1 MSASLERQH
10 WAFKLAPYLTGKA
23 QQVYAAMNS
32 EEAADYTEL
41 KEAILYRYN
50 VTVDSYRQQFRA
62 TFKKP
67 GESYQ
72 ELVMR
77 LGQLAR
83 KWLEDYTTVEAIQD
97 QLILEQL
104 LNTLPKDMCIF
115 VKERKP
121 KSSLEASMLVDDY
134 LQARKGIAT
143 GPQPTFKKGPVRCY
157 TCGKPGH
164 VKKDCRQDLDKSPS
178 AAKDTE
184 KTKRDLKDMKCF
196 NYQQK
201 GHLATS
207 CPHGA
212 MFCSERRADYK
223 GNSAVRQATV
233 ARTQG
238 LCVPGKVEGT
248 PVKSVVLD
256 TGCSRTLVRSNLVP
270 QVKIMEG
277 EVVAIR
283 YAHGDTVLY
292 PLALVHLEIK
302 GHQIDVE
309 AALSDTLPIPVL
321 LGTDVPQLQDFIEQ
335 ALFRDNQPIGTE
347 DVFAV
352 TTRAQFLK
360 QTQQDAILDQADKL
374 SGAVPMALDA
384 GDLEISNV
392 ESSGD
397 TPDTQTQATTD
408 QIDEQTPSSTE
419 LQGTWMSELD
429 DSMFEASKIQ
439 AKLTRKQ
446 KRKDCQRHKETPTE
460 SSLLTDISMEKLK
473 AFQKADPTLEKIWQG
488 RTNTPDGQFYEKD
501 GLLYRRWVPP
511 QTAWF

>member
-1 MSASLERQH
+1 M
-10 WAFKLAPYLTGKA
+10 LA
-23 QQVYAAMNS
+23 
-32 EEAADYTEL
+32 
-41 KEAILYRYN
+41 
-50 VTVDSYRQQFRA
+50 
-62 TFKKP
+62 
-67 GESYQ
+67 
-72 ELVMR
+72 
-77 LGQLAR
+77 
-83 KWLEDYTTVEAIQD
+83 
-97 QLILEQL
+97 
-104 LNTLPKDMCIF
+104 
-115 VKERKP
+115 
-121 KSSLEASMLVDDY
+121 DDY

-157 TCGKPGH
+157 ACGKPGH
-164 VKKDCRQDLDKSPS
+164 VKKDCRQDLDKSLS
-178 AAKDTE
+178 AGKDTE

-196 NYQQK
+196 NCQQK
-201 GHLATS
+201 GRLAPN
-207 CPHGA
+207 CPHEA
-212 MFCSERRADYK
+212 MFCSKHRVDYK
-223 GNSAVRQATV
+223 DNSAVRQAPV

-270 QVKIMEG
+270 QDKIMEG

-283 YAHGDTVLY
+283 CAHGDTVLY

-335 ALFRDNQPIGTE
+335 ALFRDNQPVETE

-352 TTRAQFLK
+352 TTRAQVLK
-360 QTQQDAILDQADKL
+360 QTQQDAILDQAVKL

-384 GDLEISNV
+384 EISNV
-392 ESSGD
+392 EGSD
-397 TPDTQTQATTD
+397 TPDTQTQETTD
-408 QIDEQTPSSTE
+408 QTDEQTPSNTE

-429 DSMFEASKIQ
+429 DSMFEASKIR

-446 KRKDCQRHKETPTE
+446 KHEDCQRHKETPTE
-460 SSLLTDISMEKLK
+460 SSSLTDISMEKLK
-473 AFQKADPTLEKIWQG
+473 AFQNNPTLKKIWQG
-488 RTNTPDGQFYEKD
+488 RTNNPDGQFFDKD

-511 QTAWF
+511 QHGSDDMEIEQLVLPEQCRQGVL